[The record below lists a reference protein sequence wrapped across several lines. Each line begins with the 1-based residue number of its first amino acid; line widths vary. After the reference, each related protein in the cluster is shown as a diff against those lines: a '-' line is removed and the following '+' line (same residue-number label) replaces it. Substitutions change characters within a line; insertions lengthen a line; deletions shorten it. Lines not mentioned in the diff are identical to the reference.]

1 MTIHFEAGSGDPAAL
16 LREAEDLV
24 RAFAEDVAV
33 AGRKIREGEFGEVK
47 TGMSAVRD
55 LRQAFLQVME
65 ERTRV
70 EKLRKQV
77 AGTVG
82 GNGELDLAA
91 ARAEIGRRLARL
103 RDAGGGG

>member
-77 AGTVG
+77 AGAVG
-82 GNGELDLAA
+82 ANGLDFDA
-91 ARAEIGRRLARL
+91 ARDEIGRRLARL
-103 RDAGGGG
+103 RDAGGG